1 MGHAVLVVEDEREIR
16 ELLRRYL
23 ERAGLAV
30 TTTGSGAEAVRLLEA
45 GGLGL
50 VVLDLGLPDVDGAEV
65 LRAARAGQRVP
76 VVVLTAR
83 SAVEDRIRGLESGAD
98 DYVTKPFSPTEVV
111 LRVQAVLARGNTGG
125 CPEISGPASFG
136 HGRLRIDE
144 TRHEASLP
152 TGAGGSGGPPGAAPE
167 IRAHSIVGLQ
177 APSPLPRRISPPEY
191 ASAQTVCRRHRDHV
205 ENSPGVLWRG

>member
-1 MGHAVLVVEDEREIR
+1 MPFPRLGTGGGQLSPARPR
-16 ELLRRYL
+16 PARR
-23 ERAGLAV
+23 RRHRG
-30 TTTGSGAEAVRLLEA
+30 
-45 GGLGL
+45 
-50 VVLDLGLPDVDGAEV
+50 
-65 LRAARAGQRVP
+65 AARRPGWP
-76 VVVLTAR
+76 VCPGGR
-83 SAVEDRIRGLESGAD
+83 SHRPQYGRGPYPRPGERRRRLCD
-98 DYVTKPFSPTEVV
+98 QPFSPTEVV
-111 LRVQAVLARGNTGG
+111 LRVQAVLARGSTGG